1 MSTPAVKEI
10 LITGASSGIGMEL
23 ARQLGVPG
31 HRVWLVARSRDKLDA
46 LAAEI
51 RAAGGMAE
59 VRALDLSDIE
69 GCGSFLA
76 QFTKEVRLDELYLA
90 AAVSIFGEVKD
101 IQPEDWD
108 LIYRT
113 DLLSYVQ
120 WTQAV
125 YEAMAKVRR
134 GRIVLVSSLAGYAG
148 YPTSVPY
155 ATMKAGLLGLFR
167 TLRHEA
173 PGQGVSVHLVSPGYV
188 RTGIYRSAIYR
199 RSNFDNT
206 LKQIDEMGFKMIEP
220 SEAAE
225 IILKGIKA
233 GKEEIV
239 FPGYAKVLAW
249 IAPRFP
255 GLVKGIHN
263 RMVKRFREL
272 SA

>member
-1 MSTPAVKEI
+1 MSSPAVKEI

-23 ARQLGVPG
+23 ARQLGGPG
-31 HRVWLVARSRDKLDA
+31 TRVWLVARSKDKLDA
-46 LAAEI
+46 LADEI
-51 RAAGGMAE
+51 RAVGGLAE

-69 GCGSFLA
+69 GCGRFLE
-76 QFTKEVRLDELYLA
+76 QFIREVRLDELYLA

-101 IQPEDWD
+101 VQAEDWD
-108 LIYRT
+108 QIYRT

-120 WTQAV
+120 WVQAV

-134 GRIVLVSSLAGYAG
+134 GRIVMVSSLAGYAG

-173 PGQGVSVHLVSPGYV
+173 PGHGVSVHLVSPGYV
-188 RTGIYRSAIYR
+188 RTGIYRAAIYR

-220 SEAAE
+220 AEAAE

-233 GKEEIV
+233 GKEEVV
-239 FPGYAKVLAW
+239 FPGYAKLLAW

-255 GLVKGIHN
+255 WLVGSIHA

>member
-1 MSTPAVKEI
+1 MNSPAVKEI

-23 ARQLGVPG
+23 ARQLGVRG
-31 HRVWLVARSRDKLDA
+31 HRLWLVARSTEKLDV
-46 LAAEI
+46 LADEI
-51 RAAGGMAE
+51 RAAGGQAE

-69 GCGSFLA
+69 GCGSFLEK
-76 QFTKEVRLDELYLA
+76 FTKEVRLDELYLA

-120 WTQAV
+120 WTQAF
-125 YEAMAKVRR
+125 YEVMAKARR
-134 GRIVLVSSLAGYAG
+134 GRIVMVSSLAGYAG

-199 RSNFDNT
+199 RSNPDNT

-225 IILKGIKA
+225 AILKGIKA
-233 GKEEIV
+233 GKDELV
-239 FPGYAKVLAW
+239 FPRYAKLLAW
-249 IAPRFP
+249 VAPRFP
-255 GLVKGIHN
+255 GLVDGIHA